1 MRVLEPKWLLHWEQG
16 DRELGAGVM
25 PEITLAIDDSI
36 CVFKFWKRRM
46 TALTNEI
53 DLVLNT
59 WQLLFCI
66 GSIFSWTHCS
76 LYFVLG
82 RSSSE
87 HMAASILNWVD
98 LLLNALQ
105 SLFCIESIFFWTHG
119 SFYFGLGR
127 SSSEHIAV
135 SILLGRVRWKHT
147 KPKWAITFMIWW
159 CDDDPSSILDD
170 VHFFP

>member
-1 MRVLEPKWLLHWEQG
+1 MIAFEKMCV
-16 DRELGAGVM
+16 
-25 PEITLAIDDSI
+25 EIL
-36 CVFKFWKRRM
+36 KRKM
-46 TALTNEI
+46 TALINEI

-66 GSIFSWTHCS
+66 GSIFFWTPHWTHCN

-98 LLLNALQ
+98 LLLSALQ
-105 SLFCIESIFFWTHG
+105 SPFLYWVDLFLNTWQFLFWIGSIFFWTHC
-119 SFYFGLGR
+119 SLYSVSSR
-127 SSSEHIAV
+127 SSSERIAV
-135 SILLGRVRWKHT
+135 FILFGRVRWKHT

-170 VHFFP
+170 VHFLA